1 MMIFRRNTLH
11 TPAERAWRFVHWVIA
26 LLVLLFLIVPVL
38 VIVPLSF
45 NDSSFLVYPL
55 SGYSLRWYQN
65 FFQSPEWMHGL
76 KNTLIVA
83 PLATLIATVLG
94 TAAALA
100 LYRLRF
106 PGKGLLL
113 ALLISPMV
121 VPVVILGVAAYL
133 FFAPLGMANSL
144 GLLVMMH
151 AVLGAPFVLVTVMAT
166 LEGYDQN
173 MGRAAASLGAP
184 PLYVFRKVT
193 LPLIAPG
200 VISGALFAF
209 GTSFDEVV
217 MTLFIAGPDQ
227 YTLPRVMFSGIREN
241 LDPTIAAAATLLIL
255 FSVAMLLTLEW
266 LRRRS
271 ERLRQAMAPA

>member
-1 MMIFRRNTLH
+1 MAQQKTIL
-11 TPAERAWRFVHWVIA
+11 TPSERIWRVVHWLLA

-55 SGYSLRWYQN
+55 SGFSLRWYEN
-65 FFQSPEWMHGL
+65 FFQSPEWMLGL

-83 PLATLIATVLG
+83 PLATAIATVLG
-94 TAAALA
+94 TAAALS
-100 LYRLRF
+100 LYRARF

-133 FFAPLGMANSL
+133 FFAPLGLANNL
-144 GLLVMMH
+144 GLLVVMH
-151 AVLGAPFVLVTVMAT
+151 AVLGAPFVLITVMAT
-166 LEGYDQN
+166 LEGYDTN
-173 MGRAAASLGAP
+173 LGRAAASLGAP
-184 PLYVFRKVT
+184 PLYAFRKVT

-241 LDPTIAAAATLLIL
+241 LNPTIAAAATLLIL
-255 FSVAMLLTLEW
+255 FSVVMLLTLEW
-266 LRRRS
+266 LRRRA
-271 ERLRQAMAPA
+271 ERLRMSILQT

>member
-1 MMIFRRNTLH
+1 MAQQKTIL
-11 TPAERAWRFVHWVIA
+11 TPSERIWRVVHWLLA
-26 LLVLLFLIVPVL
+26 LLVLLFMIVPVL

-55 SGYSLRWYQN
+55 SGFSLRWYEN
-65 FFQSPEWMHGL
+65 FFQSPEWMLGL

-83 PLATLIATVLG
+83 PLATAIATVLG
-94 TAAALA
+94 TAAALS
-100 LYRLRF
+100 LYRARF

-133 FFAPLGMANSL
+133 FFAPLGLANNL
-144 GLLVMMH
+144 GLLVVMH
-151 AVLGAPFVLVTVMAT
+151 AVLGAPFVLITVMAT
-166 LEGYDQN
+166 LEGYDTN
-173 MGRAAASLGAP
+173 LGRAAASLGAP
-184 PLYVFRKVT
+184 PLYAFRKVT

-241 LDPTIAAAATLLIL
+241 LNPTIAAAATLLIL
-255 FSVAMLLTLEW
+255 FSVVMLLTLEW
-266 LRRRS
+266 LRRRA
-271 ERLRQAMAPA
+271 ERLRMSILQT

>member
-1 MMIFRRNTLH
+1 MAQDKAIR
-11 TPAERAWRFVHWVIA
+11 TPSERIWRVVHWLLA
-26 LLVLLFLIVPVL
+26 LLVLLFLIIPVL

-55 SGYSLRWYQN
+55 SGFSLRWYEN
-65 FFQSPEWMHGL
+65 FFQSPEWMLGL

-100 LYRLRF
+100 LYRARF

-113 ALLISPMV
+113 GLLISPMV

-133 FFAPLGMANSL
+133 FFAPLGLANNL
-144 GLLVMMH
+144 GLLVVMH
-151 AVLGAPFVLVTVMAT
+151 AVLGAPFVLITVMAT
-166 LEGYDQN
+166 LEGYDTN
-173 MGRAAASLGAP
+173 LGRAAASLGAP
-184 PLYVFRKVT
+184 PLYAFTKVT

-241 LDPTIAAAATLLIL
+241 LNPTIAAAATLLIL
-255 FSVAMLLTLEW
+255 FSVVMLLTLEW
-266 LRRRS
+266 LRRRT
-271 ERLRQAMAPA
+271 ERLRMSGVQG

>member
-1 MMIFRRNTLH
+1 MAQQNTVL
-11 TPAERAWRFVHWVIA
+11 TPSERIWRVVHWLLA

-55 SGYSLRWYQN
+55 SGFSLRWYEN
-65 FFQSPEWMHGL
+65 FFQSPEWMLGL

-83 PLATLIATVLG
+83 PLATAIATVLG
-94 TAAALA
+94 TAAALS
-100 LYRLRF
+100 LYRARF

-133 FFAPLGMANSL
+133 FFAPLGLANNL
-144 GLLVMMH
+144 GLLVVMH
-151 AVLGAPFVLVTVMAT
+151 AVLGAPFVLITVMAT
-166 LEGYDQN
+166 LEGYDTN
-173 MGRAAASLGAP
+173 LGRAAASLGAP
-184 PLYVFRKVT
+184 PLYAFRKVT

-241 LDPTIAAAATLLIL
+241 LNPTIAAAATLLIL
-255 FSVAMLLTLEW
+255 FSVVMLLTLEW
-266 LRRRS
+266 LRRRA
-271 ERLRQAMAPA
+271 ERLRMSILQT

>member
-1 MMIFRRNTLH
+1 MIQNKMIL
-11 TPAERAWRFVHWVIA
+11 TPSERIWRVVHWLLAV
-26 LLVLLFLIVPVL
+26 LVLLFLIVPVL

-55 SGYSLRWYQN
+55 SGFSLRWYAN
-65 FFQSPEWMHGL
+65 FFQSPEWMLGL

-83 PLATLIATVLG
+83 PLATVIATVLG

-100 LYRLRF
+100 LYRARF

-113 ALLISPMV
+113 GLLISPMV

-133 FFAPLGMANSL
+133 FFAPLGLANNL
-144 GLLVMMH
+144 GLLVVMH
-151 AVLGAPFVLVTVMAT
+151 AVLGAPFVLITVMAT
-166 LEGYDQN
+166 LEGYDTN
-173 MGRAAASLGAP
+173 LGKAAASLGAP
-184 PLYVFRKVT
+184 PLYVFHKVT

-209 GTSFDEVV
+209 GTSFDEAV

-241 LDPTIAAAATLLIL
+241 LNPTIAAAASLLIL

-266 LRRRS
+266 LRRRA
-271 ERLRQAMAPA
+271 ERLRLAVPQA